1 MRAGEITGFE
11 QVAHPYNLRYAGDKA
26 FNNSGERGYGRISRT
41 SCSSTK
47 IFTPLSNIIRQMLTL
62 MRMALSGKQAHK
74 HKESRSLN
82 YRPVVSD
89 RQDTVKKHKRELEY
103 REAESERVNKL
114 DHETLAEP
122 NPKVLE
128 KLELFRHRTAETKA
142 EYNRAIRELRNEK
155 QRHRNRRIHENFER
169 YKNEQPVI
177 YLERQLA
184 GKLVENK
191 SHEHF

>member
-26 FNNSGERGYGRISRT
+26 FNNSGEYCQSLCIPADVDVDAHGIVRKTGSQT
-41 SCSSTK
+41 QLVQFACSMGASIDPNRLYK
-47 IFTPLSNIIRQMLTL
+47 LFSE
-62 MRMALSGKQAHK
+62 
-74 HKESRSLN
+74 ESRSLN

-89 RQDTVKKHKRELEY
+89 RQDTVKKHKQELEY
-103 REAESERVNKL
+103 REAESERVN
-114 DHETLAEP
+114 
-122 NPKVLE
+122 KVLE

-142 EYNRAIRELRNEK
+142 EYNRAIRELHNEK

>member
-1 MRAGEITGFE
+1 MVRSRMRAGEITGFE

-74 HKESRSLN
+74 HKESRPLN

-103 REAESERVNKL
+103 REAESERVN
-114 DHETLAEP
+114 
-122 NPKVLE
+122 KVLE